1 MARQTAPESSP
12 SSPLL
17 SNLAL
22 FDQFDQFDAPR
33 LTPAP
38 GPARQDTPPQAA
50 QTDPRPVV
58 SSSLLSKLALLDQ
71 IDSQPLTPVQLR
83 VAAALARGLSVT
95 RAAAENGLHRTTVH
109 LWQRTAPA
117 FDAAVATFR
126 AEAASHHTAELRA
139 LAALALA
146 TLRNLLESP
155 STPPAVRLRAALAI
169 LRGDLLSSASEFLSS
184 WPPAAPDSPDAHPT
198 ESIAFEPPPPPS
210 GTVSPSTHPP
220 ESIAFDAP
228 AAQAESN
235 GPWPPQPEATP
246 VPLATA
252 ARNAPCPCGS
262 KLKFKRCCGINAPP
276 VLHATAP

>member
-1 MARQTAPESSP
+1 MARQTAPEPSP

-22 FDQFDQFDAPR
+22 FDQFDQFDAPS

-38 GPARQDTPPQAA
+38 GSARHHTPPQAA
-50 QTDPRPVV
+50 QADPRPVV
-58 SSSLLSKLALLDQ
+58 SSSLLSRLALFDQ

-83 VAAALARGLSVT
+83 VAAAVARGLSVT
-95 RAAAENGLHRTTVH
+95 RAAAESGLHRTTVH

-117 FDAAVATFR
+117 FVAAVATFR

-139 LAALALA
+139 LACLALA

-155 STPPAVRLRAALAI
+155 STPAAARLRAALAI
-169 LRGDLLSSASEFLSS
+169 LRGDLLASASELLSS
-184 WPPAAPDSPDAHPT
+184 WPPAAAESTAAHPT

>member
-1 MARQTAPESSP
+1 
-12 SSPLL
+12 
-17 SNLAL
+17 
-22 FDQFDQFDAPR
+22 
-33 LTPAP
+33 
-38 GPARQDTPPQAA
+38 PPQAA
-50 QTDPRPVV
+50 PTDPRPVV
-58 SSSLLSKLALLDQ
+58 SSSLLSRLALFDQ

-139 LAALALA
+139 LASLALA

-169 LRGDLLSSASEFLSS
+169 LRGDLLASASELLSDLAAV
-184 WPPAAPDSPDAHPT
+184 AAPSASPESPETALEEPFCHPA
-198 ESIAFEPPPPPS
+198 ESPHGAGRGGLAAGGASAASPPSTPRPAPAPVESPEAEPPK
-210 GTVSPSTHPP
+210 
-220 ESIAFDAP
+220 
-228 AAQAESN
+228 
-235 GPWPPQPEATP
+235 PQATP
-246 VPLATA
+246 VAQATA

>member
-1 MARQTAPESSP
+1 MARQTTPEPSP

-17 SNLAL
+17 SKLAL
-22 FDQFDQFDAPR
+22 FDQFDQFAAPR

-38 GPARQDTPPQAA
+38 GPARHHTPPQAA
-50 QTDPRPVV
+50 PTDPRPVV
-58 SSSLLSKLALLDQ
+58 SSSLLSRLALFDQ

-139 LAALALA
+139 LARLALA

-155 STPPAVRLRAALAI
+155 TTPPAVRLRAALAV
-169 LRGDLLSSASEFLSS
+169 LRGDLLATSDLLSD
-184 WPPAAPDSPDAHPT
+184 WPPAAAQSTDAHPT
-198 ESIAFEPPPPPS
+198 ESIALEPPTPPS
-210 GTVSPSTHPP
+210 GTVSPSAHPP

-228 AAQAESN
+228 AAPAEPQ
-235 GPWPPQPEATP
+235 GPRPPQPEATL
-246 VPLATA
+246 VALATV
-252 ARNAPCPCGS
+252 ARNAP
-262 KLKFKRCCGINAPP
+262 
-276 VLHATAP
+276 